1 MPSLLRINVE
11 FFWSMNLR
19 RKVMAVTLAV
29 ASVAAPA
36 LASVTNLE
44 SSINDYLEE
53 AAEVNTEQVDNE
65 LIALEAVLN
74 EVTNPLSEVVI
85 TTRETKEPRWQ
96 GKNFTEAE
104 TAVLNYFQEYG
115 ITDRAALATLLGNV
129 KQESRFITNICEGGA
144 RVSYHQC
151 RRGGFGLIQW
161 TTVGRYTGLGAFAR
175 KYSCNPSKL
184 DCQVRYM
191 INENQFQKI
200 LPDFEGGGWT
210 VRQYMV
216 PAFYWLGWGIKGNR
230 ELFAY
235 DYVKKL
241 VYT

>member
-96 GKNFTEAE
+96 GKNFTETE

-115 ITDRAALATLLGNV
+115 IRDRAALATLLGNV

-144 RVSYHQC
+144 RVNYHQC

-161 TTVGRYTGLGAFAR
+161 TTLGRYNGLGTHANRIGASPTDLNTQLSYLVTEVEWKKAEWRF
-175 KYSCNPSKL
+175 KTPGKSISW
-184 DCQVRYM
+184 YM
-191 INENQFQKI
+191 Q
-200 LPDFEGGGWT
+200 GAY
-210 VRQYMV
+210 R
-216 PAFYWLGWGIKGNR
+216 WLGWGVHGNR
-230 ELFAY
+230 THYAQEYYNRLY
-235 DYVKKL
+235 QS
-241 VYT
+241 

>member
-1 MPSLLRINVE
+1 MIKKFLGLISIPLIST
-11 FFWSMNLR
+11 
-19 RKVMAVTLAV
+19 ACV
-29 ASVAAPA
+29 ASTKVPVDV
-36 LASVTNLE
+36 SVN
-44 SSINDYLEE
+44 EE
-53 AAEVNTEQVDNE
+53 K
-65 LIALEAVLN
+65 AVRL
-74 EVTNPLSEVVI
+74 EVVNK
-85 TTRETKEPRWQ
+85 TWTCPTCNSNEQFVLKE
-96 GKNFTEAE
+96 
-104 TAVLNYFQEYG
+104 LQERTM
-115 ITDRAALATLLGNV
+115 ITDRNALATIMGNI
-129 KQESRFITNICEGGA
+129 KSESNFHPNICEGGA
-144 RVSYHQC
+144 RVPYEQC
-151 RRGGFGLIQW
+151 YSGGFGLIQW

-216 PAFYWLGWGIKGNR
+216 PSFYWLGWGIKGNR

-241 VYT
+241 VYA